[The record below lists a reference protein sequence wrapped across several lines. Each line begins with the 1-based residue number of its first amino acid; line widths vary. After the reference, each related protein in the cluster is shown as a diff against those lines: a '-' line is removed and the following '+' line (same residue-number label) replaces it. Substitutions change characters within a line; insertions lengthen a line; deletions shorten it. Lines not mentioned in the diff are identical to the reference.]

1 LNTKPSTLNQE
12 HATLNLLSHST
23 SYRVIYG
30 DTDNMGIAYHA
41 NYLRWFE
48 MGRNELFRHLGMP
61 YTQVEARGLMLP
73 VSEVKCK
80 YITPARYDDV
90 IIINTALNMEFRAG
104 MQFDYTIASQD
115 GSATHTTG
123 YTRHAFVNDR
133 GKVVRPP
140 AFIREL
146 IKRGN
151 REMSADFG

>member
-1 LNTKPSTLNQE
+1 MESTPKSL
-12 HATLNLLSHST
+12 THST
-23 SYRVIYG
+23 TYRVIYG
-30 DTDNMGIAYHA
+30 DTDTMGIVYHA

-61 YTQVEARGLMLP
+61 YKEVEAQGLALP

-80 YITPARYDDV
+80 YLTPARYDDV
-90 IIINTALNMEFRAG
+90 ISIQTTVNTGFRAG
-104 MQFDYTIASQD
+104 LQFDYVITSQD
-115 GSATHTTG
+115 GSAVHTTG

-146 IKRGN
+146 I
-151 REMSADFG
+151 REKS